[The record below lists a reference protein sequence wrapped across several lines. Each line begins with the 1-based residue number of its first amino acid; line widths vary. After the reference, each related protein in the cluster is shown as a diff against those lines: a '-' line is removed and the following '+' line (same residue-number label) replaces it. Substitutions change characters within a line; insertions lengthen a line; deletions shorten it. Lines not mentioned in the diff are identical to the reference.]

1 MSYTLGV
8 LFFVIA
14 LLVSVMAH
22 EAGHF
27 FTAKAFGMKAS
38 RFFVGFGPTLWS
50 IRRGETE
57 YGVKAIPA
65 GGFVKIVGMT
75 ELEEIEPGDENRA
88 FYRQPALQR
97 LVVLSAGSVVH
108 FIIAILLLFLVLATT
123 GDILKADPSL
133 RLSQVSAC
141 VPRDPNASACT
152 TGDPKAPAYGKLQPG
167 DKVVAFDGQ
176 PVSSYDDLRA
186 RISGSPGRPITL
198 RVVRHG
204 TAQDVTI
211 TPLAVNVDG
220 RTVGR
225 IGVSPV
231 FVQHPLSVL
240 GAVPRTFSTLGEMTV
255 QTGKALGDLP
265 HQVSQI
271 LEGKPRP
278 ATGAASVVDIAR
290 VSGQIAQ
297 AKVSFGAR
305 LANLVAIVAQ
315 LNFFVGVFNLLPLLP
330 LDGGHIGI
338 VLFEQARSR
347 VYRLFGRRDPGRVD
361 LMKVM
366 PFTYA
371 VVAVF
376 VGLSLLLLYAGI
388 VNPISIQ

>member
-8 LFFVIA
+8 VFFVIA
-14 LLVSVMAH
+14 LLVSVMLH

-27 FTAKAFGMKAS
+27 LTARAFGMKAS

-50 IRRGETE
+50 THRGETE

-75 ELEEIEPGDENRA
+75 DLEEIEPGDEERA
-88 FYRQPALQR
+88 FYRQPARQR
-97 LVVLSAGSVVH
+97 LVVLSAGSLVH
-108 FIIAILLLFLVLATT
+108 FVLAVVLLFLVLAST
-123 GDILKADPSL
+123 GDILKADPTL
-133 RLSQVSAC
+133 RISQVSRC
-141 VPRDPNASACT
+141 LPVDPNATQCT
-152 TGDPKAPAYGKLQPG
+152 STDPAAPAFGQLLPG
-167 DKVVAFDGQ
+167 DKVVALDGQ
-176 PVSSYDDLRA
+176 PVSSYDEMRA
-186 RISGSPGRPITL
+186 RISASPGRPVTL
-198 RVVRHG
+198 RVLRDG
-204 TAQDVTI
+204 ATRDLTL
-211 TPLAVNVDG
+211 TPLPVKVDG
-220 RTVGR
+220 QTVGR
-225 IGVSPV
+225 IGVSPL
-231 FVQHPLSVL
+231 FEQHPLSVA
-240 GAVPRTFSTLGEMTV
+240 GAVPRTFTTLGEMTV

-271 LEGKPRP
+271 LQGKPRP

-297 AKVSFGAR
+297 AKASFGQR

-315 LNFFVGVFNLLPLLP
+315 LNFFVGIFNMLPLLP
-330 LDGGHIGI
+330 LDGGHVGI
-338 VLFEQARSR
+338 LLFEQGRSR

-361 LMKVM
+361 LMKIM

-376 VGLSLLLLYAGI
+376 IGLSLLLLYAGI
-388 VNPISIQ
+388 VNPIRIQ